1 MLKLVQSWVCPS
13 DRQTRVEVL
22 GESHQ
27 LVDLQRFRGD
37 LGQGSEI
44 QAGTVVKPTW
54 LLQEILFHGA
64 GFLRPALLLQPHRSL
79 DDEPAQTQLDD

>member
-27 LVDLQRFRGD
+27 LVGLQRFRGD

-54 LLQEILFHGA
+54 LLQEILFHGS
-64 GFLRPALLLQPHRSL
+64 GFLRLALLLQPHRSL
-79 DDEPAQTQLDD
+79 DDEPAQT